1 MATVR
6 DDDVGGDGRDDDES
20 VSRGGTPRP
29 LSDGSGATPGGG
41 AASSEASEASERAG
55 ASGTRDETTGD
66 DGDGG
71 GGSEDAHRDDSEA
84 GVPPPGKPNKRR
96 GAPRH
101 GRQRREG
108 RNAGEGAGSIE
119 PR

>member
-1 MATVR
+1 MRAS
-6 DDDVGGDGRDDDES
+6 GPGA
-20 VSRGGTPRP
+20 GTR
-29 LSDGSGATPGGG
+29 L
-41 AASSEASEASERAG
+41 
-55 ASGTRDETTGD
+55 SGTRDETMGD
-66 DGDGG
+66 DGG
-71 GGSEDAHRDDSEA
+71 GGSEDAHRDDNEA
-84 GVPPPGKPNKRR
+84 GVPPPCKSNKRR

>member
-1 MATVR
+1 MRAVR
-6 DDDVGGDGRDDDES
+6 
-20 VSRGGTPRP
+20 
-29 LSDGSGATPGGG
+29 GGG
-41 AASSEASEASERAG
+41 AGRRASKQETSERTG
-55 ASGTRDETTGD
+55 ASGTRDDATRD

-84 GVPPPGKPNKRR
+84 GVPTPGKPNKRR

>member
-1 MATVR
+1 MA
-6 DDDVGGDGRDDDES
+6 
-20 VSRGGTPRP
+20 
-29 LSDGSGATPGGG
+29 PGGG
-41 AASSEASEASERAG
+41 AAGNEVREASGHAG
-55 ASGTRDETTGD
+55 ARGTSDEATGGD
-66 DGDGG
+66 DGGD
-71 GGSEDAHRDDSEA
+71 DACGDDSGA
-84 GVPPPGKPNKRR
+84 GVSPPRKSKARR